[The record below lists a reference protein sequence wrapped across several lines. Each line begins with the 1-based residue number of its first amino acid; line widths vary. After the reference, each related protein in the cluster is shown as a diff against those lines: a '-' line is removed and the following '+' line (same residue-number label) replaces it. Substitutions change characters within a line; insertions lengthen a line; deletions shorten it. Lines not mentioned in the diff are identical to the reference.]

1 MLITLKPIYHFFF
14 SFLGNTIRRDNF
26 TVSESMQNL
35 RGGFSDFENLY
46 WVGK

>member
-1 MLITLKPIYHFFF
+1 MLITLKLIYHL
-14 SFLGNTIRRDNF
+14 FLGGNTIRKDNF

-35 RGGFSDFENLY
+35 FKGGFSDFENLY